1 MRPALAVSAWMSIAT
16 LACAG
21 SPSPAGPRAAE
32 QQSASLR
39 DLAGKEWVLR
49 SWDVSEAAPLDPKV
63 TLAYKDDRFVG
74 RSGCNQYFAGV
85 TPGAEVGQ
93 VVVGPV
99 GATRMA
105 CAQPVMVVES
115 RFHEQLGKVTRFA
128 LRDGGLALVYTKADA
143 SEGTMQLEPAETATP
158 R

>member
-1 MRPALAVSAWMSIAT
+1 MRRLLAVTAWISIAA
-16 LACAG
+16 LPCAG
-21 SPSPAGPRAAE
+21 SPAPAGPRAAD
-32 QQSASLR
+32 AVPGTLR

-49 SWDVSEAAPLDPKV
+49 AWDANEAAPRDPKV
-63 TLAYKDDRFVG
+63 TLAYKDDRFMG

-85 TPGAEVGQ
+85 TPGAEAGQ
-93 VVVGPV
+93 VAVGVV

-105 CAQPVMVVES
+105 CAQPIMAVES

-128 LRDGGLALVYTKADA
+128 LGDGKLSLVYAKADA
-143 SEGTMQLEPAETATP
+143 SDGTMTFE